1 MSYQIFK
8 SFVRLL
14 FLGAGTLLSAQMIPI
29 NTETLRQNIV
39 FLYDRTSPNP
49 ADWKVATGFLV
60 GVVNSSN
67 PNLALD
73 KSNPN
78 LKTGWAVLVTAR
90 HVVDPEWAGCSR
102 QTPHN
107 PKQIEMR
114 LNTKTYN
121 ADTDPTGTDYV
132 VVHLQEDGRPLWFH
146 HDRDDVDVAV
156 IPFTDQTIPPI
167 GNKAWFRIFTEDD
180 AAAMP
185 LDGAFATPDTI
196 KAMDI
201 GSSVVTAGLVPELA
215 QAKRNYPT
223 YRYGRISNIFPEP
236 LDVPCD
242 LPGPGH
248 FSKEY
253 RIWSV
258 AANYVHGN
266 SGSPVFALPIDMVTA
281 RGTTIGGSGLTGL
294 VGLVSLGFPGSDF
307 SGITPVSYIF
317 DVVRKA
323 FQQNGPLAVESL
335 PRYQYPAK

>member
-1 MSYQIFK
+1 MQIFK
-8 SFVRLL
+8 SFVLLL
-14 FLGAGTLLSAQMIPI
+14 FLGAGALLTAQMIPI
-29 NTETLRQNIV
+29 NTEDLGRNIV
-39 FLYDRTSPNP
+39 FLYDKTSPNP

-60 GVVNSSN
+60 AVV
-67 PNLALD
+67 D

-78 LKTGWAVLVTAR
+78 LVLDKNNPNSKQGWAVLVTAR
-90 HVVDPEWAGCSR
+90 HVVEPEWTGCSAEG
-102 QTPHN
+102 THN

-114 LNTKTYN
+114 LNTKIYN
-121 ADTDPTGTDYV
+121 PDNDPTGTDYV

-146 HDRDDVDVAV
+146 HDREDVDVAV

-167 GNKAWFRIFTEDD
+167 GNKHWSRIFAEDD

-185 LDGAFATPDTI
+185 IDVDFATPDTI
-196 KAMDI
+196 KKIDI

-215 QAKRNYPT
+215 RAKRNYPT

-236 LDVPCD
+236 LDVPCP

-258 AANYVHGN
+258 AANYARGN
-266 SGSPVFALPIDMVTA
+266 SGSPVFSLPIDMVTA
-281 RGTTIGGSGLTGL
+281 HGTMIGGGGLTGL
-294 VGLVSLGFPGSDF
+294 IGLVSLGSPGSDF

-317 DVVRKA
+317 DVVRKV
-323 FQQNGPLAVESL
+323 FEQEKWPLEAL
-335 PRYQYPAK
+335 PAYQYPAK